1 MQTVNEAR
9 YTFWHTVIDLWQASD
24 KPKDEWCWENKLPLK
39 TFVHYEGIFRRQKAR
54 GYVYGKMDRMDSNK
68 EPLEQGRTGIPVKDD
83 SGNSD
88 RPQKSSAASAYV
100 EIPMPGAECQEP
112 VTKPSDPRMPGKKRI
127 PASREK
133 TVNRPEDSRL
143 VIQAGGCRLSVGG
156 DVSEMMLRSILK
168 AVSADD

>member
-1 MQTVNEAR
+1 MESIHAVKKGAQTMQTVNEAR

-112 VTKPSDPRMPGKKRI
+112 VTKPSDPPIHVCPGRNGSRPAGKRPATARRI
-127 PASREK
+127 P
-133 TVNRPEDSRL
+133 VL
-143 VIQAGGCRLSVGG
+143 
-156 DVSEMMLRSILK
+156 
-168 AVSADD
+168 

>member
-1 MQTVNEAR
+1 
-9 YTFWHTVIDLWQASD
+9 
-24 KPKDEWCWENKLPLK
+24 
-39 TFVHYEGIFRRQKAR
+39 
-54 GYVYGKMDRMDSNK
+54 
-68 EPLEQGRTGIPVKDD
+68 
-83 SGNSD
+83 
-88 RPQKSSAASAYV
+88 
-100 EIPMPGAECQEP
+100 
-112 VTKPSDPRMPGKKRI
+112 MPGKKRI